1 MTRKSIMMFGFGVLA
16 AVGSVQAGGDPSFSY
31 TADGGLIPKF
41 GSTDGF
47 GNYPLFMNA
56 ASSDILPAPATPFQ
70 ITSLELV
77 LTDLTHTHPE
87 DLDIYLISPFGETI
101 EVMTDKGDG
110 IAVVNLDLI
119 FNDGGSALPADGV
132 QIVAGTYRPEDATGP
147 GAGSGFGRY
156 IGSSSGTDAWE
167 LIIIDDSPGDQGSL
181 GSYTLRGT
189 YVPEPASLALL
200 GLGAVAAIRRSRRVA

>member
-1 MTRKSIMMFGFGVLA
+1 MTRKTIMLVGFGVLA
-16 AVGSVQAGGDPSFSY
+16 AVSSVQAGGASFSY

-41 GSTDGF
+41 GTTDGF
-47 GNYPLFMNA
+47 GNYPLFMEA
-56 ASSDILPAPATPFQ
+56 GSSDILPAPATPFT

-87 DLDIYLISPFGETI
+87 DLDIYLISPFGEAI

-119 FNDGGSALPADGV
+119 FNDSGSALPADGA
-132 QIVAGTYRPEDATGP
+132 QILGGTYRAEDSTGP
-147 GAGSGFGRY
+147 GAGTGLARY
-156 IGSSSGTDAWE
+156 VGSSSGTDAWE

-181 GSYTLRGT
+181 GSFTLRGT

-200 GLGAVAAIRRSRRVA
+200 GLGAVAAIRRSRRTA

>member
-1 MTRKSIMMFGFGVLA
+1 MIRNAIMLAGFGVLA
-16 AVGSVQAGGDPSFSY
+16 AAGSVQAGGASFSY
-31 TADGGLIPKF
+31 TADGGLIPQF
-41 GSTDGF
+41 GSTEGF

-87 DLDIYLISPFGETI
+87 DLDVYLISPFGQTI

-110 IAVVNLDLI
+110 IAVVNLDLV
-119 FNDGGSALPADGV
+119 FNDGGGALPLDGLPL
-132 QIVAGTYRPEDATGP
+132 APGTYRAEDSTGP
-147 GAGSGFGRY
+147 GAGSGFARY
-156 IGSSSGTDAWE
+156 VGSSSGTDAWE
-167 LIIIDDSPGDQGSL
+167 LIIIDDSTGDQGSL
-181 GSYTLRGT
+181 GSFTLRGT

-200 GLGAVAAIRRSRRVA
+200 GIGALAAIRRTRRTS